1 MAGMTTS
8 SSGGWR
14 STLWPIAA
22 AAWRCGLSGPSRP
35 GHLRRYKRESAS
47 DQDGVPVLA
56 AIKWLRQ
63 QLPFLLGWIDADN
76 DPAFMNA
83 LIDQWC
89 DAPEQGIDLTRSRL
103 SQSNDQALVEQKNG
117 MLIWRVV
124 GLERL
129 VVLESA

>member
-1 MAGMTTS
+1 M
-8 SSGGWR
+8 
-14 STLWPIAA
+14 
-22 AAWRCGLSGPSRP
+22 
-35 GHLRRYKRESAS
+35 
-47 DQDGVPVLA
+47 LA